1 MNWNATKSKAAVLV
15 PYLVAIVVGVFL
27 FFRFGPVGAVGWP
40 FAIVSAVV
48 INVRLR
54 RQNERIHV
62 GPTPPKKPR
71 KNDIWIDTQ
80 T

>member
-1 MNWNATKSKAAVLV
+1 MTQPKRQKTDGQPAVRPRQTIRSLDGE
-15 PYLVAIVVGVFL
+15 AQ
-27 FFRFGPVGAVGWP
+27 ASTVGWP

-62 GPTPPKKPR
+62 RPTPPKKPR